1 MIMGLDGLGLPLG
14 PAKPESP
21 KKLEFQAV
29 RRETKRISRERKSR
43 YSRKKSQ
50 IDRLKRF
57 KDGKIS
63 DTDCQGRVL
72 NLSKRWQI
80 DVGDSFHH
88 FGHPISYTEI
98 NAGNQNCWQM
108 RYLYDIMKITIRN
121 SNILIRH
128 IENIYFTNILLGIF
142 IILHHRKTAQ
152 WLIAVYSGL

>member
-1 MIMGLDGLGLPLG
+1 MQMIMGLDGLGLPLG

-72 NLSKRWQI
+72 NLSKR
-80 DVGDSFHH
+80 
-88 FGHPISYTEI
+88 
-98 NAGNQNCWQM
+98 
-108 RYLYDIMKITIRN
+108 
-121 SNILIRH
+121 
-128 IENIYFTNILLGIF
+128 
-142 IILHHRKTAQ
+142 
-152 WLIAVYSGL
+152 